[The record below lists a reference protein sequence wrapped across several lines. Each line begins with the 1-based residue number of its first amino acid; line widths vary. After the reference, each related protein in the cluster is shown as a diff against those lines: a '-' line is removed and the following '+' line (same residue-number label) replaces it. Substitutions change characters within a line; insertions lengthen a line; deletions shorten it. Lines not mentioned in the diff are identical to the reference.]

1 VHSRRDEACCPADNS
16 AHFAR
21 HRRANEGIIM
31 VFAYLDPAAGGM
43 VIQTLVAAAVALP
56 FILRSQLTRGL
67 NRLRGRR
74 PEPKPDEAPT
84 ESD

>member
-1 VHSRRDEACCPADNS
+1 
-16 AHFAR
+16 
-21 HRRANEGIIM
+21 M

-67 NRLRGRR
+67 NRLRGRG